1 MTQEA
6 VPAPGAVPLQVS
18 SALLA
23 LDQVTFTADD
33 PQFVLVGRGQVD
45 GPRGNGG
52 AKVARVWNVQMCIR
66 VGSET
71 QRKWCL
77 TEGDVYPAASVLT
90 RIYPKDE
97 CPSISIT
104 SRELK

>member
-1 MTQEA
+1 M
-6 VPAPGAVPLQVS
+6 APEEMA
-18 SALLA
+18 
-23 LDQVTFTADD
+23 
-33 PQFVLVGRGQVD
+33 
-45 GPRGNGG
+45 GPRYRGLGMSRCAYEWG
-52 AKVARVWNVQMCIR
+52 LKRSA
-66 VGSET
+66 

-77 TEGDVYPAASVLT
+77 TEVDVYPAASVLT